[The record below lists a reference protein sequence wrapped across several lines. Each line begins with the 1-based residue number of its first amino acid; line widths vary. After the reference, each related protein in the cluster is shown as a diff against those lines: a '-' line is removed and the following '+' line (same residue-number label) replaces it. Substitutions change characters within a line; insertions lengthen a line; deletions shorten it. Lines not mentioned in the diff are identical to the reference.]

1 MYTAGSGSQ
10 VLVVGGGG
18 RGDVSRL
25 RQQCCSQ
32 AGAAAAST
40 EIAGAHATTAPVY
53 CTSWCEKRKS
63 DDISQCE

>member
-1 MYTAGSGSQ
+1 VGILLVMYTAGSGRKPGAGWR
-10 VLVVGGGG
+10 GGGG

-40 EIAGAHATTAPVY
+40 EIAGAHATTGAPVY
-53 CTSWCEKRKS
+53 FLV
-63 DDISQCE
+63 